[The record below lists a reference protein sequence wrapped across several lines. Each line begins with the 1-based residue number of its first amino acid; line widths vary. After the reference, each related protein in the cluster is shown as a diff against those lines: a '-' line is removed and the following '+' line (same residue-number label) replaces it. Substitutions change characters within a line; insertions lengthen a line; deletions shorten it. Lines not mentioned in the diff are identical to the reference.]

1 MTSSTVIQL
10 TSLCSSEV
18 RKILIKSYQL
28 PKGDAGCVLSSRGDY
43 TGECI
48 LLPPRMQA
56 WLKGERVSRT
66 WRVAGEAV
74 GLRGK
79 AFQSRSGMSLER
91 DMEEFQHMTTKFQYF
106 LPVCKCRC
114 VPAEVLTAW
123 LDCGGH
129 WEQQGRQKEWNLAP
143 QGRRAN
149 QGRHHFLDPVVHHQ
163 VWRIHSNYSQILL
176 IYNSKIIEHICI
188 RPKVHGYL

>member
-1 MTSSTVIQL
+1 MTSTTVIQL
-10 TSLCSSEV
+10 TSLCSSEF

-28 PKGDAGCVLSSRGDY
+28 PKSDAGCVLSSRGDY

-56 WLKGERVSRT
+56 WLKGERVSRA

-91 DMEEFQHMTTKFQYF
+91 DMEEFQHMTTKFRFFTCVQV
-106 LPVCKCRC
+106 PVRTCRSADGM
-114 VPAEVLTAW
+114 VGLWRPLRAAGEAEEVKPGTP
-123 LDCGGH
+123 G
-129 WEQQGRQKEWNLAP
+129 KESKPGKAPFPGPCSPPPSLKNTWQLQSDPLNL
-143 QGRRAN
+143 
-149 QGRHHFLDPVVHHQ
+149 
-163 VWRIHSNYSQILL
+163 
-176 IYNSKIIEHICI
+176 
-188 RPKVHGYL
+188 